1 MSDRKNTKI
10 ISRPKPAS
18 RQGSL
23 TQRHPS
29 RPLLNGKI
37 RHVSGE
43 ELEQLLGPSRGD
55 FQVSP
60 LRKKRNPR

>member
-1 MSDRKNTKI
+1 MSDRKNTKVV
-10 ISRPKPAS
+10 SSPKPAS

-29 RPLLNGKI
+29 RPLLDVKF

-43 ELEQLLGPSRGD
+43 ELEQLLGPSRDD
-55 FQVSP
+55 FQVSL